1 MKKKL
6 FSRFLQ
12 LPVFFFVVAIFVT
25 SCSKENDAVFTPQY
39 FVSATQ
45 ITELNKAA
53 IDARLNNPITAG
65 LTKFSV
71 KVYRIVYKTKDL
83 AGKEIQASGA
93 VLIPVTNDKVSLIS
107 YQHGTIT
114 KDSEAP
120 SNFSG
125 EGEVGLLSPLYASIG
140 YVISA
145 PDFLGFGSSKQ
156 IPHPYEHRN
165 SLATASIDMLRA
177 TREFCQSQGIGL
189 TERLFLTGYSLGGF
203 ATMSMQKM
211 IEEQFSSEFKITAS
225 TIGAGAYNKTAFSQ
239 YVASQNTNLSFINSY
254 VWVLQTYNI
263 IYGLNRPMS
272 AYFTEPNATKIQ
284 QEGAFAT
291 ISLNPQELF
300 NPTFRN
306 GLVNGT
312 DVPLMNA
319 LKDNDV
325 FDWKPQVP
333 TLLVHGK
340 SDDYVIPLNSQ
351 SAFDAMR
358 KRGATNV
365 ELALVDGNHFT
376 AVPAY
381 ILQMYSFFFKYN
393 K

>member
-1 MKKKL
+1 MKKKSFFRL
-6 FSRFLQ
+6 SQ
-12 LPVFFFVVAIFVT
+12 LPIFLCVVAIFVT
-25 SCSKENDAVFTPQY
+25 SCSKDSNELPAPKY
-39 FVSATQ
+39 FVSATL
-45 ITELNKAA
+45 ITELSKAT
-53 IDARLNNPITAG
+53 IDTRLNNPLTAS

-71 KVYRIVYKTKDL
+71 KVYKIVYKTKDL
-83 AGKEIQASGA
+83 AGNEIQASGA
-93 VLIPVTNDKVSLIS
+93 VLIPTTTDKVSFIS

-120 SNFSG
+120 SNFPAD
-125 EGEVGLLSPLYASIG
+125 GEVGVLSPLYASIG

-177 TREFCQSQGIGL
+177 SKEFCQSLNIGL
-189 TERLFLTGYSLGGF
+189 TDRLFLTGYSLGGF

-225 TIGAGAYNKTAFSQ
+225 VMGAGAYNKTAFSQ
-239 YVASQNTNLSFINSY
+239 YVISQNTPLSFINNY
-254 VWVLQTYNI
+254 IWVLQTYNI
-263 IYGLNRPMS
+263 VYGLNRPMS
-272 AYFTEPNATKIQ
+272 AYFTEPNAAKIQ
-284 QEGAFAT
+284 QQGPFAT
-291 ISLNPQELF
+291 VALNPKELF
-300 NPTFRN
+300 NPTFIN
-306 GLVNGT
+306 GVVNAT
-312 DVPLMNA
+312 DAPLMNA

-333 TLLVHGK
+333 TLLVHGRT
-340 SDDYVIPLNSQ
+340 DDFVIPLNSQ
-351 SAFDAMR
+351 TAFDAMR

-393 K
+393 Q